1 MIAQTNKNYK
11 ISGILAN
18 IIKVIDCQLL
28 VKEIQSMNSIIH
40 LNSLI
45 IHSLIKLS
53 QLFPKFLL
61 KDIKIK
67 LINSLVINIHNN
79 LIESLLVGFIIN
91 YNLFFINQYHN

>member
-28 VKEIQSMNSIIH
+28 VKEIQSMNSIIL

-45 IHSLIKLS
+45 IHSL
-53 QLFPKFLL
+53 
-61 KDIKIK
+61 IK